1 MARSGRF
8 ADASAN
14 GIDVAFAGRRSR
26 GVRRTSTR
34 GLSLNPGV
42 RTANVELSSA

>member
-34 GLSLNPGV
+34 LSLNPGV